1 MQGEPGPAPAE
12 PRLERIAMRPMLAH
26 EIGKGELALDRDQRP
41 HERPADKDRDP
52 RRCKRDGLGTAIR
65 SMPTGHAAYH
75 SSAPLSR
82 SRPRARPVTASAALA
97 SARRIDSAV
106 GLGEIGRA
114 NV

>member
-65 SMPTGHAAYH
+65 SMPTGHAAR
-75 SSAPLSR
+75 SEERRVGKECVSTCR
-82 SRPRARPVTASAALA
+82 SRWSPYNLKKKQPRTYTLHLPQKKQT
-97 SARRIDSAV
+97 
-106 GLGEIGRA
+106 
-114 NV
+114 